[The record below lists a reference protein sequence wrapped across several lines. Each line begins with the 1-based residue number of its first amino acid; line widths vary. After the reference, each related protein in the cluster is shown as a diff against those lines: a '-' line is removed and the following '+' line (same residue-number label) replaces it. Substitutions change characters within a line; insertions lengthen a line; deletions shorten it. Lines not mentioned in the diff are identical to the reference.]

1 MRNVNRFFAD
11 TCSAKSAWL
20 CLPFFLFF
28 LVRCWEDRSRLP
40 YVVQLMDVI
49 WYWEKFMRDDGFFR

>member
-28 LVRCWEDRSRLP
+28 FGSVLGGPQSSTICRAV
-40 YVVQLMDVI
+40 
-49 WYWEKFMRDDGFFR
+49 DGCDMVLGEVYA